1 MFVSMYINLRVP
13 LYRLMTYDTD
23 SLLFYNIAVLS
34 MLFGFSCVLAC
45 LWVCM
50 HMYVKDMV

>member
-1 MFVSMYINLRVP
+1 MYINLRVP

-50 HMYVKDMV
+50 HMYVEDMV